1 MKVSAKESQN
11 IIKAITCH
19 LSLSP
24 TALMSGSFYFQKE
37 QQVMESKSEPGPVTV
52 LWLNPIQSAPLTF
65 PSCPSQS
72 GLGEP
77 WKPGQA
83 GEEKGR
89 IEIPGV
95 GRRATRMETE
105 TAYIFGLD
113 PRFHSQ
119 LKETIVD
126 MCPQNRNC

>member
-1 MKVSAKESQN
+1 MAKSN
-11 IIKAITCH
+11 PVCPPH
-19 LSLSP
+19 LSFLS
-24 TALMSGSFYFQKE
+24 
-37 QQVMESKSEPGPVTV
+37 
-52 LWLNPIQSAPLTF
+52 LTKW
-65 PSCPSQS
+65 S
-72 GLGEP
+72 GEP
-77 WKPGQA
+77 QKPGQA